1 MGNKE
6 ISTFRNKGW
15 PPFLLTGESLL
26 EIELIIWTPEQ
37 SPSLESRTIV
47 QSCTDRTFLEAVTRS
62 KVEPVQRLKFKVFRH
77 SERSYQHNIMKIKC
91 QSCFNNNIRVWRC
104 AEVWILKQW
113 KQWRTVR
120 KTIELLNWAQ
130 FPQPEAGNFNT
141 FIYLLRKIDTI
152 KDQSSNNISPK
163 KMPWSCGFD
172 EESFM
177 VLRWTSVI

>member
-1 MGNKE
+1 M
-6 ISTFRNKGW
+6 
-15 PPFLLTGESLL
+15 
-26 EIELIIWTPEQ
+26 
-37 SPSLESRTIV
+37 
-47 QSCTDRTFLEAVTRS
+47 
-62 KVEPVQRLKFKVFRH
+62 QRLKFKVFRH

-104 AEVWILKQW
+104 AEVWIFKQW
-113 KQWRTVR
+113 KQWRTIR

-152 KDQSSNNISPK
+152 KDQSSNNLSPR

-172 EESFM
+172 EERFM
-177 VLRWTSVI
+177 VLMMDVGYLTSFTIIKRTFTRKFLWSHTYRTNEKRRLGKCWKHPLESCKNPVSDET